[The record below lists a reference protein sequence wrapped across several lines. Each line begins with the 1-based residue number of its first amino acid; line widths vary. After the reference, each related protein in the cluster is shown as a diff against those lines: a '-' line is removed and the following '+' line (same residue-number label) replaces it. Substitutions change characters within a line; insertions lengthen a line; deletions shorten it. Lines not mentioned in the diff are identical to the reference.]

1 MRKKC
6 QKGNQEAHLQI
17 LMPGINT
24 AGQQRHGAIQELG
37 ILIFPPFHYLYNYLC
52 LKEVSVVSL
61 KLLCQ
66 ITQNSGV

>member
-6 QKGNQEAHLQI
+6 QKGNREAHLQI

-37 ILIFPPFHYLYNYLC
+37 ILIFPPFHYLQLF
-52 LKEVSVVSL
+52 VSERGICSE
-61 KLLCQ
+61 
-66 ITQNSGV
+66 S